1 MSDMKFG
8 IDIVRYRRIIKKKL
22 LLKSWRIRKIDVYMD
37 FFYLLHAR
45 GIFSRKDRMGLHWK
59 LHIAVV
65 ATFEWTQGYV
75 VVLSTMQRES

>member
-37 FFYLLHAR
+37 FFTYYMR
-45 GIFSRKDRMGLHWK
+45 EEFS
-59 LHIAVV
+59 AVK
-65 ATFEWTQGYV
+65 TGWGYTENSIS
-75 VVLSTMQRES
+75 LW